1 MEYNMLSNEIFMEY
15 VWNIQVYGIYLAY
28 AWYMTTSILSIIHII
43 CQYIYIY
50 GIYLAY
56 AWHIPN
62 RSIYLTY
69 SWYTTSTKF
78 WGSSR
83 YPICMAYTYLMKV
96 YVILTMLFR
105 KVSASDWSL
114 IPCEHFTLRV
124 SVSHLRCA
132 QLEFQLF
139 HNCYFTL
146 NPAWVE
152 IPACCIRKFQSNPF
166 PFFQHCLDDW
176 IYPGCQF
183 LGLYYLCWF
192 QFC

>member
-1 MEYNMLSNEIFMEY
+1 MF
-15 VWNIQVYGIYLAY
+15 YLWFTDQSLWIASCY
-28 AWYMTTSILSIIHII
+28 SDLKQQAGPGVSDFKFASRHFFPLHHPAAAHVPDNVVSKSFCLWLKSDSMWAFHIACLCFTSSLSI
-43 CQYIYIY
+43 QLEYQ
-50 GIYLAY
+50 L
-56 AWHIPN
+56 
-62 RSIYLTY
+62 
-69 SWYTTSTKF
+69 
-78 WGSSR
+78 
-83 YPICMAYTYLMKV
+83 
-96 YVILTMLFR
+96 
-105 KVSASDWSL
+105 
-114 IPCEHFTLRV
+114 
-124 SVSHLRCA
+124 CA

-139 HNCYFTL
+139 HNCDFTL